1 MHNTFFKKKKLK
13 KEIKIDN
20 TSHQYLKSRP
30 VLEETFLF
38 PLALLFLR
46 HRLLEEER
54 VLVCPPALRYSNL
67 FATPIVL

>member
-1 MHNTFFKKKKLK
+1 MHNNFFKKTKLK
-13 KEIKIDN
+13 NEIKTDN
-20 TSHQYLKSRP
+20 TSHQYLKSRL

-46 HRLLEEER
+46 HRLLEQER
-54 VLVCPPALRYSNL
+54 VFVCPPAIRYSNL